1 MDDLSTEL
9 ELGDEDELVMYVSP
23 PLPSNATL
31 NHDQV
36 QNRRIVSSHPA
47 QSRLET
53 TGEGSILLGLADIRS
68 I

>member
-9 ELGDEDELVMYVSP
+9 ELGDEDELVMYVPSS
-23 PLPSNATL
+23 LPSYTTL

-36 QNRRIVSSHPA
+36 QNRRIVPSHPA

-53 TGEGSILLGLADIRS
+53 FRKGSILLGLADIRS